1 MPQRAASRPCDAPRP
16 VRLNGHIKAR
26 HLESV
31 RPKWDELMVEWRAG
45 PRAMTPPPAESR
57 FAAGGPDTLPTT
69 QPLDSRLEA

>member
-1 MPQRAASRPCDAPRP
+1 
-16 VRLNGHIKAR
+16 VR

-45 PRAMTPPPAESR
+45 PRAMKPPPAAAR